1 MKKLLLVVGIVS
13 IIACILFLLFAVLS
27 LLGYYN
33 VLDGSAELYNRLHQ
47 RMTTSFAVGIVLAV
61 IGTVCFIIRSK
72 I

>member
-47 RMTTSFAVGIVLAV
+47 RMIISFLVGIVLAV

-72 I
+72 M